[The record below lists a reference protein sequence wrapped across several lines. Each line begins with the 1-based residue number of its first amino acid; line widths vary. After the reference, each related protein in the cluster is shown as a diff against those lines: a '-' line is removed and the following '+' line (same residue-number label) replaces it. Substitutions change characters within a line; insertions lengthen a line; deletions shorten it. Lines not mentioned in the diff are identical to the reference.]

1 MGSRLAIISL
11 GEGVMCVIE
20 FKKAQIT
27 VNPQTSEKAEHL
39 VTSGIYQYSRNPM
52 YVGLVFILL
61 G

>member
-1 MGSRLAIISL
+1 
-11 GEGVMCVIE
+11 MCVIE

-27 VNPQTSEKAEHL
+27 VNPQMPEKAEHL
-39 VTSGIYQYSRNPM
+39 VTSDIYQYSRNPM